1 MDLDVA
7 QEPAQWCDT
16 QQAACVDCY
25 EDRLRFTCGQPVDRG
40 EGGEALCNPKAQGLP
55 LLQYGA
61 PLPLLGR
68 RGSHTRCA
76 GGLGLEH

>member
-1 MDLDVA
+1 MVRY
-7 QEPAQWCDT
+7 
-16 QQAACVDCY
+16 AAGCSCGL
-25 EDRLRFTCGQPVDRG
+25 LRGPRGPPETTCGQPVDRG
-40 EGGEALCNPKAQGLP
+40 EGGEVLRNSKAQGLP

-68 RGSHTRCA
+68 RGSHTWCA